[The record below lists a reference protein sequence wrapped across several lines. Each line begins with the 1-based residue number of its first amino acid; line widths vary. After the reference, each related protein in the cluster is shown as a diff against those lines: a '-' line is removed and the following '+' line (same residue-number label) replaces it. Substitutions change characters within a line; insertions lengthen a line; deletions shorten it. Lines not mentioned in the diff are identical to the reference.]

1 MSFNSAGSAFDSS
14 LSVYPKFTF
23 TRVSDGA
30 QKVLDT
36 GGSGGGGLA
45 PSPQAATT
53 IGGGSDG
60 GGQQAIAICR
70 ATANDFQSVS
80 HASASNRV
88 TTSAATAAS
97 SCPPVTLTSTNSPW
111 PITRP
116 ITEQEL
122 LASHNASPPGTKK
135 GIIAQ

>member
-1 MSFNSAGSAFDSS
+1 VF
-14 LSVYPKFTF
+14 PKFTF

-30 QKVLDT
+30 VKVLDT
-36 GGSGGGGLA
+36 GGSGGTLA
-45 PSPQAATT
+45 PQSAMA
-53 IGGGSDG
+53 IGGGGSDTT
-60 GGQQAIAICR
+60 QAIAICR
-70 ATANDFQSVS
+70 ATANDFQTVS
-80 HASASNRV
+80 QSKANRA
-88 TTSAATAAS
+88 TTSAAATTA

-135 GIIAQ
+135 GIAAK